1 MATTPQALV
10 DELMAG
16 LDRALGASYAA
27 VLFGSVARGD
37 FIAGLSDINVLIVVD
52 DGTPATLAKLHG
64 PLHAW
69 YEAGQMA
76 PLLLTREEWNRASD
90 VFPIEV
96 VDLQDAHRL
105 LRGADPISTLAT
117 NPVHLRLALEADLRG
132 KLLRLRRGY
141 VALHEDPVGMSRLL
155 VSGSSQLVLLFR
167 ALHRLVGRDIPRER
181 EAVIRGAAAI
191 AGFDAGAILA
201 VDRRRGEGDWRA
213 SRAEY
218 ESYLGAVEIAVRFVD
233 HLHVGAHA

>member
-1 MATTPQALV
+1 MTTTPQALI
-10 DELMAG
+10 DTLLAG

-37 FIAGLSDINVLIVVD
+37 YIDGVSDINVLIVLD
-52 DGTPATLAKLHG
+52 DGTPTTLEKLHL
-64 PLHAW
+64 PLMAW
-69 YEAGQMA
+69 YDAGQMA
-76 PLLLTREEWNRASD
+76 PLLLTREEWHRASD

-105 LRGADPISTLAT
+105 LRGADPVSTLTT
-117 NPVHLRLALEADLRG
+117 NSVHLRLALEADLRG

-141 VALHEDPVGMSRLL
+141 VALHQDPIAMSRLL
-155 VSGSSQLVLLFR
+155 SSGSSQMALLFR

-181 EAVIRGAAAI
+181 EAVIRGAAAL
-191 AGFDAGAILA
+191 AGFDAEAILA
-201 VDRRRGEGDWRA
+201 VDGHRGAGDWRA
-213 SRAEY
+213 SRVEY
-218 ESYLGAVEIAVRFVD
+218 ECYIGAVEIAVRFVD

>member
-16 LDRALGASYAA
+16 LDRALGGSYAA

-37 FIAGLSDINVLIVVD
+37 FIEGLSDVNVLIVLD
-52 DGTPATLAKLHG
+52 DGTPAALEKLHG

-69 YEAGQMA
+69 YQAGQMA
-76 PLLLTREEWNRASD
+76 PLLLTREEWQRASD

-105 LRGADPISTLAT
+105 LRGADPLATLTT

-155 VSGSSQLVLLFR
+155 ASGSSQLVLLFR

-181 EAVIRGAAAI
+181 EAVILGAATI

-201 VDRRRGEGDWRA
+201 VDRHRGEGDWRA

-218 ESYLGAVEIAVRFVD
+218 KSYLGAVEHAVRFVD

>member
-1 MATTPQALV
+1 MTTTPQAQIDL
-10 DELMAG
+10 LLAG

-27 VLFGSVARGD
+27 VLFGSMARADYIDGV
-37 FIAGLSDINVLIVVD
+37 SDINVLIVLD
-52 DGTPATLAKLHG
+52 DGTPATLEKLNL
-64 PLHAW
+64 PLATW
-69 YEAGQMA
+69 YDAGQMA
-76 PLLLTREEWNRASD
+76 PLLLTREEWQRASD

-105 LRGADPISTLAT
+105 LRGADPVSTLTT

-141 VALHEDPVGMSRLL
+141 VALHQDPIAMSRLL
-155 VSGSSQLVLLFR
+155 SSGSSQVLLLFR

-191 AGFDAGAILA
+191 TGLDAEAILA
-201 VDRRRGEGDWRA
+201 VDRRRGTGDWRA